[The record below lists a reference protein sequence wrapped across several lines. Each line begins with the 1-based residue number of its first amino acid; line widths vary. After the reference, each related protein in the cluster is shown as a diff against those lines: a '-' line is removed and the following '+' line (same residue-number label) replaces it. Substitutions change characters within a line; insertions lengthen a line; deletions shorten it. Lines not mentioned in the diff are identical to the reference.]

1 MQIGKMIS
9 AGSWLLGL
17 SLIMMPF
24 LAACPPPPGPVI
36 VLPPGSDPKAGD
48 ANSEERDAPGHNEKA
63 QNDAGKNKTGSEE
76 NPAEPGPGDEPQPNE
91 PAAQGECFTGLL
103 KKYDRAGGSEK
114 ESLAEQLVECVDSGL
129 TSSELRKHYE
139 EQKESGRK
147 GFPMGLLGFKLAK
160 TLYHIRDYE
169 QAEQVAA
176 DLPALAPEDSW
187 SGRGADVTAMIE
199 ARLTTNKKS
208 VGVLLPLSGRHKLY
222 GEKALAAIQILFA
235 AYPDIKLVIEDS
247 AGDAVVAVA
256 AVEKLVLNDHVIAI
270 IGPLTNQPSR
280 QAAQKADELEVP
292 IILLA
297 FQEGLPEIGPF
308 VFRNALTA
316 AQQAKAIGDLAF
328 NRLGYTRFAIL
339 HPRTSFGRNIAYS
352 FWDEIDAHDGEVRAI
367 ESYPADE
374 SNFQPYIK
382 KMVGRYYIDARSEY
396 WTEFYAIKAQKLPA
410 HRESALL
417 EKAVRALPPV
427 IDFDAIFIPDYNKPI
442 GLIAP
447 ALAFEDIILTR
458 DKKELDRIRKATGR
472 HNLKP
477 VTLFGNSQWNSPET
491 VRRGQ
496 HNVEN
501 AIFVDNFYLEN
512 PDKIVLDFVQS
523 FRNLQ
528 HTDPGNTEAQ
538 AYDSAAYLADII
550 TKKGPTSRAEMREEM
565 VNYQNFKG
573 VTGFKG
579 FGKDGE
585 GKRELF
591 YFVIKNQ
598 AIKLLDDEDL
608 PPPKGQESK

>member
-1 MQIGKMIS
+1 MQKIKINFT
-9 AGSWLLGL
+9 GSLLFCF
-17 SLIMMPF
+17 SLAAMP
-24 LAACPPPPGPVI
+24 LLTACPPPPGPVI
-36 VLPPGSDPKAGD
+36 ALPPGSDPKTPDG
-48 ANSEERDAPGHNEKA
+48 NSDT
-63 QNDAGKNKTGSEE
+63 KTGEIKEKQPNGGEE
-76 NPAEPGPGDEPQPNE
+76 GQTQPDTQTQPGGDEPLGQNGQLSSADRFAE
-91 PAAQGECFTGLL
+91 LL
-103 KKYDRAGGSEK
+103 QSYDKATSGEK
-114 ESLAEQLVECVDSGL
+114 ESLAEQLVEFVDSEL
-129 TSSELRKHYE
+129 ASNELRKHYE

-169 QAEQVAA
+169 QAEQVAK
-176 DLPALAPEDSW
+176 DLPTLAPEDSW
-187 SGRGADVTAMIE
+187 SARGAEVIAMIE
-199 ARLTTNKKS
+199 ARLTTNKKA

-247 AGDAVVAVA
+247 AGDPVVAAA
-256 AVEKLVLNDHVIAI
+256 AVEKMVLNDHVIAI

-328 NRLGYTRFAIL
+328 NRLGYNRFAIL

-382 KMVGRYYIDARSEY
+382 KMVGRYYVDARSEY

-458 DKKELDRIRKATGR
+458 DKKELERIRKATGR

-496 HNVEN
+496 RNVEN

-550 TKKGPTSRAEMREEM
+550 TKKAPGSRAEMREEM

-573 VTGFKG
+573 VTGLKG
-579 FGKDGE
+579 FDKDGE

-608 PPPKGQESK
+608 PPPKGQ